1 MPGKPSDRHGATD
14 RIDLK
19 GLNPGVARTKALQVT
34 FKVKPGA
41 RLRIL
46 VDSAEVEK
54 ELLRWIDEMGHR
66 LLKVLR
72 PGDDGVECVTI
83 EMLKMERR
91 R

>member
-1 MPGKPSDRHGATD
+1 MPRKPADQRGETD
-14 RIDLK
+14 RLDLK
-19 GLNPGVARTKALQVT
+19 GLDPGMARTRALQIT

-46 VDSAEVEK
+46 VDSAAVEK

-66 LLKVLR
+66 LLRVLR
-72 PGDDGVECVTI
+72 PGDNGVECVTI